1 MDVANPTRSASG
13 PPGPGNRLSDAWD
26 RFYAECFDVILGCP
40 GVRRLSQ
47 ADRDDC
53 VQEVMMELVRRLG
66 DDPAETPPEGMIR
79 WVRAVSRNK
88 AADIVRRKF
97 RKPEVTFDDG
107 SGGSLADRR
116 LGEHDDPSPAPGEAV
131 SLVWEALVSL
141 DSQVPVTSYL
151 VFYLRTMEG
160 WSISEIAEL
169 FQITPEQARF
179 RCHRV
184 KKKFGALLRQRR
196 DDAGEGE

>member
-1 MDVANPTRSASG
+1 MDLAPPARSTSEA
-13 PPGPGNRLSDAWD
+13 PGPGNTLSDAWD
-26 RFYAECFDVILGCP
+26 RFYAECFEVIRRSP
-40 GVRRLSQ
+40 SVRKLSQ

-53 VQEVMMELVRRLG
+53 VQDVMMELVRRFG
-66 DDPAETPPEGMIR
+66 TDQPEEPPEGMIR

-107 SGGSLADRR
+107 SGGELPDLPDR
-116 LGEHDDPSPAPGEAV
+116 LDDRSPGPGETV

-141 DSQVPVTSYL
+141 DQQVPVTSYL

-160 WSISEIAEL
+160 WSIPEIAEL

-184 KKKFGALLRQRR
+184 KKKFGALLRERR
-196 DDAGEGE
+196 QESGGAP

>member
-1 MDVANPTRSASG
+1 MDLAPSPRSTSEA
-13 PPGPGNRLSDAWD
+13 PGPGNTLSDAWD
-26 RFYAECFDVILGCP
+26 RFYAECFEVIRRSP
-40 GVRRLSQ
+40 SVRKLSQ

-53 VQEVMMELVRRLG
+53 VQDVMMELVRRFG
-66 DDPAETPPEGMIR
+66 ENQPEEPPEGMIR

-107 SGGSLADRR
+107 SGGELPDLADR
-116 LGEHDDPSPAPGEAV
+116 LNDHSPGPGESV

-141 DSQVPVTSYL
+141 DHQVPVTSYL

-160 WSISEIAEL
+160 WSIPEIAEL

-184 KKKFGALLRQRR
+184 KKKFGTLLKERR
-196 DDAGEGE
+196 EESGKAP